1 MAGGGG
7 QVWQVWRLRG
17 SADINESG
25 AGLAA
30 VAGKTENA
38 GSGPVR
44 PAPRLWETNQ
54 AGNRAESGGA
64 LIRRGETARV
74 ARWGRMLAVAIAHA
88 CARPVRIRRTGAS
101 GIGVTRSVM
110 VMQNV

>member
-7 QVWQVWRLRG
+7 QVLQVWRLRS

-30 VAGKTENA
+30 AAGKLKTLA
-38 GSGPVR
+38 RARFGPG
-44 PAPRLWETNQ
+44 PAMETNQ
-54 AGNRAESGGA
+54 AGNRAESGGV
-64 LIRRGETARV
+64 LIRRGETALA

-101 GIGVTRSVM
+101 GIGVRRSVM
-110 VMQNV
+110 VMQKV